1 MCNVSCKETLSFNH
15 NFTVTNCEAFNVA
28 FEYEFKHIITGMLPH
43 GPEGAITVGAGPA
56 ALTILVLLQRQKKA
70 EVLAMSVSQQDC
82 KSPWH

>member
-1 MCNVSCKETLSFNH
+1 
-15 NFTVTNCEAFNVA
+15 
-28 FEYEFKHIITGMLPH
+28 MLPH